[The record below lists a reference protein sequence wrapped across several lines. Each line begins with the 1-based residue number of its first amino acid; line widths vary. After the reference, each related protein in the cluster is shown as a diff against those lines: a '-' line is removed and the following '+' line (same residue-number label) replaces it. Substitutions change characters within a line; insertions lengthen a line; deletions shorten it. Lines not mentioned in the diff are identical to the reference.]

1 MTSSTPS
8 LTWAEKSSRCML
20 QGFPSYLE
28 HTVGAF
34 RGTRCRGMMPL
45 HNSDDAMGE
54 GQRDTQAGKGAG
66 DYQMEEIPTWAL
78 LISASSMPVAY
89 SIAYDGDASDR
100 CCDVLTVS
108 TR

>member
-1 MTSSTPS
+1 
-8 LTWAEKSSRCML
+8 
-20 QGFPSYLE
+20 
-28 HTVGAF
+28 
-34 RGTRCRGMMPL
+34 MMPL

-89 SIAYDGDASDR
+89 SIAYDSNASDR
-100 CCDVLTVS
+100 CCDVLTNS